1 MVSDELDQ
9 LARLLAPST
18 ICLQDEGEELR
29 MVSNGTGLV
38 LPALAAFHRGS
49 CAQRALRGTGPVR
62 VTRRVN
68 DRDIHVPDN
77 RAEREL
83 DVCMLIISVPELKAR
98 HGIIFKGV
106 PHLYS
111 EGGTSDNVT
120 GRGASQTY
128 SGKYTSGYNHGRV
141 LPGIALE
148 GGLPT
153 TS

>member
-1 MVSDELDQ
+1 MYYKYMYIYTTCE
-9 LARLLAPST
+9 
-18 ICLQDEGEELR
+18 
-29 MVSNGTGLV
+29 
-38 LPALAAFHRGS
+38 
-49 CAQRALRGTGPVR
+49 
-62 VTRRVN
+62 
-68 DRDIHVPDN
+68 
-77 RAEREL
+77 
-83 DVCMLIISVPELKAR
+83 